1 MSRRLAFLAAFAAMA
16 TFAPVETASAA
27 DMNVRIDGIGSRQCS
42 SIVAGYKE
50 QPTAVANDMMGWA
63 YGYMT
68 RRNYERARQGL
79 SQIRLQ
85 TEKFGPAEMIA
96 LMLGFCGENPDVYYF
111 VAVDALF
118 EVLAKDQGIVS

>member
-1 MSRRLAFLAAFAAMA
+1 MSRRFAFLAAFAAMA
-16 TFAPVETASAA
+16 TFAPVETASAD
-27 DMNVRIDGIGSRQCS
+27 DMSFRIDGIGSRQCS
-42 SIVAGYKE
+42 AIVAGYKE

-68 RRNYERARQGL
+68 RRNYERAKQGL

-85 TEKFGPAEMIA
+85 TEKFGPPQMVA